1 MPVRGAE
8 PATKP
13 HKPLDMA
20 LKPRPHTAM
29 RDDPLE
35 QTRLQKPTHQLIA
48 SGNAAPR
55 PRPRPAKLRDDPTE
69 QTRLSE
75 PALQSIGSGNVVKI
89 SCSRSEEA
97 RLEESVNQTMGSGNV
112 TQQLLALTAE
122 PCDNPTGLAQLAKH
136 TSQPIHSSDVQS
148 PRPRTAKLRS
158 ASTEQTR
165 LEKPANQPIGS
176 GNVAEKFFSRIANLP
191 SASAEQAEPEKPS
204 RKPFGSLDVV
214 QKPCLDTR
222 PHAAMRDNSTE
233 QTRLQKPTIQPIN
246 CIGAVEE
253 PRHRRE
259 KAQLEKPLAPTANLR
274 HDPTEQTRL
283 EVPATQSISPSD
295 VTQNTCLGNTIQRNA
310 PTEEIR
316 LHPPTHESINSSD
329 VAEKHHPLSRA
340 EQAQL
345 EERANQP
352 IVSSN
357 VTQKPDARD
366 AEQRRFRT
374 KTVCLEERS
383 RLPFD
388 LPERSPT
395 PFIERILQHQGFA
408 PTPVES
414 DIPALLHNDLDRGM
428 LVNLPVDLTRLGV
441 PGPSVVLTNGKDF
454 FRVAA
459 VVEHLTHKDGGDK
472 ALSNVPAWE
481 PSIGEPVNMVDL
493 EREDDDRIMVF
504 RNGRIQWV

>member
-1 MPVRGAE
+1 VLSSESPEPYPEPPSQAPSGKRNIKDELADKYFSVEIIDSGRRGLVESSDELEIIGGPESPPHNPRPSHVPKRTLSTTSLSQAAAEPSQKKRRRPRAATPYPRKKPTATMAMPVRGAE

-35 QTRLQKPTHQLIA
+35 QTRL
-48 SGNAAPR
+48 
-55 PRPRPAKLRDDPTE
+55 
-69 QTRLSE
+69 SE

-97 RLEESVNQTMGSGNV
+97 LLEQSVNQTMGSGNV

-122 PCDNPTGLAQLAKH
+122 PCDNPTRLAQLAKH

-176 GNVAEKFFSRIANLP
+176 GNVAEKPFCRIANLP
-191 SASAEQAEPEKPS
+191 SASAEKAEPEKPG

-259 KAQLEKPLAPTANLR
+259 KAQ
-274 HDPTEQTRL
+274 H
-283 EVPATQSISPSD
+283 
-295 VTQNTCLGNTIQRNA
+295 
-310 PTEEIR
+310 
-316 LHPPTHESINSSD
+316 
-329 VAEKHHPLSRA
+329 
-340 EQAQL
+340 

-388 LPERSPT
+388 SPERSPT

-408 PTPVES
+408 PTPLES
-414 DIPALLHNDLDRGM
+414 DISALLHNHLDRGM

-481 PSIGEPVNMVDL
+481 PSIGEPVNVVDL